1 MLLMKVKAASKELQ
15 YRIQEQCAIGTVLD
29 LAGRNA
35 RPSWVFATNVMTR
48 HPSTTLTTFIGAAG
62 NKLVA
67 DVFGDSGPPV
77 LLLHGGGQTRH
88 AWTKTAE
95 KIMRKGFTAY
105 APDQRGHG
113 DSDWVADG
121 AYAFSDYA
129 ADVKVVAA
137 ELARRSG
144 VKPIGIGASLG
155 GIASLL
161 AEGDTERDLG
171 THLFSALVLV
181 DITPRVDQ
189 TGVAKVL
196 GFMRAN
202 ADEGFGSIA
211 EAAQAVADYLPQR
224 PRPKSNEGLKKNL
237 RLSPDGRWRWHWD
250 PRFLEGPRA
259 PGKDRHKLEASLIEA
274 ARRIQIPALL
284 VRGASSELVKEAHA
298 KEFLELVPH
307 ADYVDVS
314 GARHMV
320 AGDRNDRFSA
330 AVLSFIER
338 LPAAQ

>member
-1 MLLMKVKAASKELQ
+1 M
-15 YRIQEQCAIGTVLD
+15 
-29 LAGRNA
+29 NA
-35 RPSWVFATNVMTR
+35 MTQ
-48 HPSTTLTTFIGAAG
+48 HITPTTTTFIGAVG
-62 NKLVA
+62 NKLIA
-67 DVFGDSGPPV
+67 DVFGDSGSPI

-95 KIMRKGFTAY
+95 ALARKGHMAY
-105 APDQRGHG
+105 ALDQRGHG

-121 AYAFSDYA
+121 GYGFFDYA
-129 ADVKVVAA
+129 ADAKAVAA
-137 ELARRSG
+137 ELTRRSG
-144 VKPIGIGASLG
+144 VKPIVIGASLG

-161 AEGDTERDLG
+161 AEGEFERNKG
-171 THLFSALVLV
+171 GNVFSALVLV

-189 TGVAKVL
+189 SGVAKIL
-196 GFMRAN
+196 GFMRAH
-202 ADEGFGSIA
+202 AEKGFASIA

-224 PRPKSNEGLKKNL
+224 PRPKSNDGLKKNL

-250 PRFLEGPRA
+250 PRFLDGRRETGADRRA
-259 PGKDRHKLEASLIEA
+259 LEAALIEA

-298 KEFLELVPH
+298 KEFLALVPH

-320 AGDRNDRFSA
+320 AGDRTDHFSG
-330 AVLSFIER
+330 AVLSFIGR
-338 LPAAQ
+338 LSTAARFQAARMTQKNDVPASQA

>member
-1 MLLMKVKAASKELQ
+1 MA
-15 YRIQEQCAIGTVLD
+15 
-29 LAGRNA
+29 
-35 RPSWVFATNVMTR
+35 MTR
-48 HPSTTLTTFIGAAG
+48 HPTPATATFIGAAG
-62 NKLVA
+62 NKLVSN
-67 DVFGDSGPPV
+67 VFGDNGSPV

-88 AWTKTAE
+88 AWYKTAE
-95 KIMRKGFTAY
+95 EIARKDHTAY
-105 APDQRGHG
+105 ALDQRGHG
-113 DSDWVADG
+113 DADWIANG
-121 AYAFSDYA
+121 AYGFLDYA
-129 ADVKVVAA
+129 ADAKVVAD
-137 ELARRSG
+137 ELTRRSG
-144 VKPIGIGASLG
+144 AKPIAIGASLG

-161 AEGDTERDLG
+161 AEGQSECAKG
-171 THLFSALVLV
+171 ANVFSALVLV

-189 TGVAKVL
+189 TGVAKVHS
-196 GFMRAN
+196 FMRAY
-202 ADEGFGSIA
+202 AKEGFASIA

-250 PRFLEGPRA
+250 PRFLDGPRGA
-259 PGKDRHKLEASLIEA
+259 GSDRRALEAALIEA

-298 KEFLELVPH
+298 REFLELVPH

-320 AGDRNDRFSA
+320 AGDRNDHFSA

-338 LPAAQ
+338 LPTAA

>member
-1 MLLMKVKAASKELQ
+1 MTQHPTPATASF
-15 YRIQEQCAIGTVLD
+15 
-29 LAGRNA
+29 N
-35 RPSWVFATNVMTR
+35 
-48 HPSTTLTTFIGAAG
+48 GAAG

-67 DVFGDSGPPV
+67 DVYGESGTPV

-95 KIMRKGFTAY
+95 AIARKGYTAY
-105 APDQRGHG
+105 ALDQRGHG
-113 DSDWVADG
+113 DSEWVADG

-129 ADVKVVAA
+129 ADVKAVAA

-144 VKPIGIGASLG
+144 AKPIVIGASLG
-155 GIASLL
+155 GIAALL
-161 AEGDTERDLG
+161 AEGQSERDG
-171 THLFSALVLV
+171 STNLFSALVLV
-181 DITPRVDQ
+181 DITPRVDP
-189 TGVAKVL
+189 TGVDKVL

-202 ADEGFGSIA
+202 AEQGFASIA

-224 PRPKSNEGLKKNL
+224 PRPKSHEGLKKNL

-250 PRFLEGPRA
+250 PRFLDGPRRA
-259 PGKDRHKLEASLIEA
+259 GGDRQALETALVAA
-274 ARRIQIPALL
+274 ARRIAIPALL

-320 AGDRNDRFSA
+320 AGDRNDHFAA
-330 AVLSFIER
+330 AVLAFIGR
-338 LPAAQ
+338 LPKAS